1 MRRLIRRMKIR
12 LIRRATRP
20 LRMELK
26 QLHRQTD
33 LSPF

>member
-1 MRRLIRRMKIR
+1 MRRLFRRMKIR

-26 QLHRQTD
+26 RLDRETD

>member
-1 MRRLIRRMKIR
+1 MRRLLRRMKIR

-26 QLHRQTD
+26 RLDRGTD

>member
-1 MRRLIRRMKIR
+1 MRRLFRRMKIR

-26 QLHRQTD
+26 RLHRETD

>member
-1 MRRLIRRMKIR
+1 MRRLLRRMRIR
-12 LIRRATRP
+12 LVRRATRP

-26 QLHRQTD
+26 RLDRETD